1 MTISKNFAQD
11 ATPEEADLMA
21 IVQKPFNQSNFVA
34 KSGLPAWKQLPTWY
48 LIKLGLAPSTK
59 IRQRLSNLM

>member
-21 IVQKPFNQSNFVA
+21 IVQKPFNQSKRF
-34 KSGLPAWKQLPTWY
+34 
-48 LIKLGLAPSTK
+48 
-59 IRQRLSNLM
+59 NLFCSPK